1 MVFRSHPQLIQGLF
15 NAHWCGPPPR
25 VTGGS
30 AWPWIDHPASGLPR
44 PTKRA
49 VRTRFRFGFATGFA
63 SPARATRRL
72 IMQKARSH
80 PKSGAPAVWGR
91 AGSGSVSLPS
101 RGSFHLSLTVLVRY
115 RSAASVQPWGVGPPD
130 SGGVSR
136 VPPYLGSRPGAR
148 RLRARG
154 CHPLRRAFPGPCARR
169 LAPLRRSRNP
179 AGQARRFGRRP
190 RSLAATCGI
199 TVVFSSSGY

>member
-1 MVFRSHPQLIQGLF
+1 MVFRSHPQLVQGLF
-15 NAHWCGPPPR
+15 NAHWFGPPPR

-30 AWPWIDHPASGLPR
+30 AWPRIDHPASGLPR
-44 PTKRA
+44 TTGRA
-49 VRTRFRFGFATGFA
+49 LRTRFRFGYATGFA
-63 SPARATRRL
+63 SPPRATRRL

-80 PKSGAPAVWGR
+80 PKGAPAVWGR
-91 AGSGSVSLPS
+91 AGSGSLSLPS

-130 SGGVSR
+130 SDGVSR
-136 VPPYLGSRPGAR
+136 VPAYLGSRWAGGG
-148 RLRARG
+148 LRARG

-169 LAPLRRSRNP
+169 RLAVSRSRDP
-179 AGQARRFGRRP
+179 AGQVRRFGHRP
-190 RSLAATCGI
+190 RSLAATGGI

>member
-1 MVFRSHPQLIQGLF
+1 MVFRPHPQLVQVFF
-15 NAHWCGPPPR
+15 NRHWFGPPPR

-30 AWPWIDHPASGLPR
+30 AWPWIDHPASGPPR
-44 PTKRA
+44 PTRRA
-49 VRTRFRFGFATGFA
+49 VRTRFRFGYATG
-63 SPARATRRL
+63 STWPARATRRL

-80 PKSGAPAVWGR
+80 PGGLLQFEGAWVQVLFHSP
-91 AGSGSVSLPS
+91 L

-136 VPPYLGSRPGAR
+136 VPPYLGCRPAR
-148 RLRARG
+148 EGLRARG

-169 LAPLRRSRNP
+169 PSAVSRSRYP
-179 AGQARRFGRRP
+179 AGQARRFGHRP

-199 TVVFSSSGY
+199 TLVFSSSGY

>member
-1 MVFRSHPQLIQGLF
+1 MVFRPHPRLVQGLF

-44 PTKRA
+44 PTQRA
-49 VRTRFRFGFATGFA
+49 VRTRFRFGSATGFA

-80 PKSGAPAVWGR
+80 PGRAPAVWGR

-136 VPPYLGSRPGAR
+136 VPPYLGSRPAR
-148 RLRARG
+148 EGLRARG

-169 LAPLRRSRNP
+169 SSAVSRSRYP
-179 AGQARRFGRRP
+179 AGQVRRFGRRP
-190 RSLAATCGI
+190 RSLAATGGI